1 MRNTFKILP
10 VLTGDVSGAAS
21 ALYELGGMTVI
32 HDPSGCNSTY
42 NTHDETRWYNE
53 DSLIYISGLND
64 MDAITGNDDRFINA
78 ILDAADALSPRFI
91 ALANSPIPFLNGTDF
106 DGIAKVITGRTGIPC
121 FYVSTN
127 ATGDYASGA
136 SKAFEAYV
144 RQMTSGI
151 DKKISNK
158 TGKIRAGIIGAT
170 PLDFANPETIAS
182 VVSMLES
189 NGFEVLYSLAMGDLS
204 EGAVSGNLVSTDVNL
219 VISSTGLACAKYLY
233 ESFCIP
239 YVAGFP
245 AEGFADTVFR
255 EMRNVFET
263 SKPCVSYEEI
273 NRNGTDIMIA
283 GELVTASSIAAGIKE
298 TYDIDLRVVSVS
310 DSSLLAP
317 SGNDLY
323 CHREDDFID
332 AFKDAKTVIADP
344 LYKHVCPENTKFIEL
359 PHLAMSGRL
368 YLKKIP
374 DITGFD
380 PIKEGLL

>member
-78 ILDAADALSPRFI
+78 ILDAADSLSPKFI

-106 DGIAKVITGRTGIPC
+106 EGIAKVITGRTGIPC

-127 ATGDYASGA
+127 ATGDYASGV

-151 DKKISNK
+151 DKKTTNK
-158 TGKIRAGIIGAT
+158 IGKIRAGIIGAT

-182 VVSMLES
+182 VVSLLES
-189 NGFEVLYSLAMGDLS
+189 NGFEVLFSLAMGDLS

-219 VISSTGLACAKYLY
+219 VISSTGLASARYLY
-233 ESFCIP
+233 DRFNIP
-239 YVAGFP
+239 YVVGSPAAGLSDILIEKLNT
-245 AEGFADTVFR
+245 AY
-255 EMRNVFET
+255 ET
-263 SKPCVSYEEI
+263 SKPCIAYEAVVRSDSNI
-273 NRNGTDIMIA
+273 VIA
-283 GELVTASSIAAGIKE
+283 GETVVASSVAAGIKE
-298 TYDIDLRVVSVS
+298 AYGIDMRVVSVS
-310 DSSLLAP
+310 DCSILAP
-317 SGNDLY
+317 LENDLY
-323 CHREDDFID
+323 CHTEDDFID
-332 AFKDAKTVIADP
+332 AFKDAKAVIADP
-344 LYKHVCPENTKFIEL
+344 LYKHVCPENIKFIEL

-374 DITGFD
+374 DITRFD
-380 PIKEGLL
+380 PVKEGLL